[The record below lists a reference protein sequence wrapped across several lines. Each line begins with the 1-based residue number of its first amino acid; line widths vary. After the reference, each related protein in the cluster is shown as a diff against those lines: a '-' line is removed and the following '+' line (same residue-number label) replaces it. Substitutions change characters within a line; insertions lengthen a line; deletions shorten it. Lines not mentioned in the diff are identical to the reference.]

1 MNYLPILLKLAKQRN
16 YTVLKTEVVEH
27 VTDLT
32 DPESHITQVRSIHY
46 DLFKNSIFV
55 AGNLSQT
62 ELINKLK
69 PRLLPSNNK

>member
-46 DLFKNSIFV
+46 DLFKNSIF
-55 AGNLSQT
+55 
-62 ELINKLK
+62 ELISFIKSKLSIISRAK
-69 PRLLPSNNK
+69 